1 MCRTAGIAT
10 GAACLVLASSFRLR
24 IFSFFVFAKNREN
37 YMPLTQRG
45 RHSWCAP
52 DRVATVAGGP
62 AKWRWNS
69 NGSGLAAVAVAA
81 FFRLLL
87 LLLVLSLFVHF
98 IRDALIRHEVVPD
111 RNIACCRCANDADF
125 VPAHRLHIINSS
137 CDKARPR
144 LERCGRYSTRG
155 EGIERWRMERE
166 YRDWVQDWVPG
177 SSHGHLSYY
186 ERRCPLVLLSFCPGV
201 TLSSCRCCRPRP
213 RCCCSCYCCCYRCC
227 CCRWRCRCPLPLLV
241 ARCCPLPAICCPTKC
256 FVVPVARCKVCTA
269 VWLFILASQQAA
281 PAPTGTHWAPFKWNW
296 EISCPK
302 WAFNKKAARAMR
314 QWMMKL
320 RDTQWWQ
327 RGKST
332 HW

>member
-1 MCRTAGIAT
+1 MPRTGWP
-10 GAACLVLASSFRLR
+10 RLR
-24 IFSFFVFAKNREN
+24 AA
-37 YMPLTQRG
+37 QRSG
-45 RHSWCAP
+45 GGTPTGP
-52 DRVATVAGGP
+52 D
-62 AKWRWNS
+62 S
-69 NGSGLAAVAVAA
+69 LLLLLLH

-227 CCRWRCRCPLPLLV
+227 CCRWRCRCPLPV
-241 ARCCPLPAICCPTKC
+241 AVLYRPFAVQQNVLWFPLPVAK
-256 FVVPVARCKVCTA
+256 FVPPSGC
-269 VWLFILASQQAA
+269 LF
-281 PAPTGTHWAPFKWNW
+281 
-296 EISCPK
+296 
-302 WAFNKKAARAMR
+302 
-314 QWMMKL
+314 
-320 RDTQWWQ
+320 
-327 RGKST
+327 
-332 HW
+332 